1 MKGVWTVPAQAGG
14 CVKSLFFYLKSL
26 CSYPGFKQYP
36 HGLSLLLLSGFSAF
50 ALAEET
56 VDRPADLSLTQVIAP
71 LFFVIVLIFALAW
84 IVKKL
89 NIGTPTAGQ
98 GIKVV
103 SSIPVSSQA
112 RVCLIRIG
120 EKDILLGV
128 TNQQVSLIHTFDESP
143 LLPDK
148 KENQQDFA
156 VQFKNLLKGGSSK

>member
-1 MKGVWTVPAQAGG
+1 M
-14 CVKSLFFYLKSL
+14 
-26 CSYPGFKQYP
+26 
-36 HGLSLLLLSGFSAF
+36 
-50 ALAEET
+50 
-56 VDRPADLSLTQVIAP
+56 
-71 LFFVIVLIFALAW
+71 FFVIVLIFALAW